1 MQNWQKKTINKLLQA
16 DDLLP
21 QAPFQ
26 LNFEI
31 PMLIGNVN
39 TREEFS
45 EMICKSTYENEDLS
59 NIMRLLAPENEATF
73 KQPIVIVGRAQIGKT
88 QLLKKLLEHARNEKL
103 YDYIFYV
110 SLTNVNLS
118 DEMNVLQMLT
128 MNKSS
133 LRWIDCQT
141 DSDRQLLKR
150 VVENLADAS
159 QSKVCII
166 FDDFEKSDFFNV
178 DYPYDQSI
186 FDLLEAGALVSS
198 TIRSWFS
205 DSQKMLLLQPWSYL
219 QLTKTPSLRTMRMIY
234 VQGISHASK
243 NAEESL
249 GLGLKPHADEQCSV
263 CQCCHSGNCRLEIQ
277 SLCSAP
283 NNWKLL
289 KQNLSSVQDSSTVK
303 IAVELL
309 RTALTE
315 AFSEYQ
321 QDPTR
326 SSEAL
331 KKSTRF
337 AWKHYVQNTFIFN
350 ESELTTSGLSANDI
364 NILFSCGRK
373 KKNFFRDYFVFF
385 FSHVLLQEMLATM
398 WLLSIPTKELQAEL
412 SACRKLL
419 SQETK
424 YAVICDCLSEICEIS
439 SEDEGNLVP
448 PLQSNPENIPLLKD
462 YFGTVIF
469 TSEPTLT
476 VFEIKVKCAGF
487 QKYY

>member
-1 MQNWQKKTINKLLQA
+1 MLLSGQELKNWQENVIDKLLHE

-21 QAPFQ
+21 QDPQPF
-26 LNFEI
+26 LFNFEI
-31 PMLIGNVN
+31 PMLNGDIN

-45 EMICKSTYENEDLS
+45 EMICKTTHGNKDLS
-59 NIMRLLAPENEATF
+59 NIMRLLAPENEANI
-73 KQPIVIVGRAQIGKT
+73 KKPIVIVGRAQIGKT

-110 SLTNVNLS
+110 SLESVNFS
-118 DEMNVLQMLT
+118 KEMNILQLLT

-133 LRWIDCQT
+133 SKWMDCQT

-219 QLTKTPSLRTMRMIY
+219 QLTKTPSLRTMHMIY
-234 VQGISHASK
+234 VQGISHASE
-243 NAEESL
+243 NAEENL
-249 GLGLKPHADEQCSV
+249 GCGLKPHDDEQCSV

-315 AFSEYQ
+315 AFSKNQ
-321 QDPTR
+321 QNPTR

-337 AWKHYVQNTFIFN
+337 AWKHYVQNAFLFWDHDLRTRMDVN
-350 ESELTTSGLSANDI
+350 EI
-364 NILFSCGRK
+364 NNLFSCRRK
-373 KKNFFRDYFVFF
+373 KIGICGKGFVFF

-398 WLLSIPTKELQAEL
+398 WLLSIPKKDLDAEL
-412 SACRKLL
+412 KHFKQPTCGESFSK
-419 SQETK
+419 TK
-424 YAVICDCLSEICEIS
+424 AVFADFLSEICKIS
-439 SEDEGNLVP
+439 SEHNGNMVP
-448 PLQSNPENIPLLKD
+448 PLQVNQKNIETLGKKL
-462 YFGTVIF
+462 FGAG
-469 TSEPTLT
+469 TL
-476 VFEIKVKCAGF
+476 
-487 QKYY
+487 